1 MCIVKLSFDLSEI
14 GLSKVFYYLG
24 FKIIISHFD
33 FVFFFAKF
41 RFLGKLFRSSIES
54 EICDSGR

>member
-33 FVFFFAKF
+33 FVFFLLSLDFWGNCF
-41 RFLGKLFRSSIES
+41 EVP
-54 EICDSGR
+54 